1 MAYEWNNKQKNATTA
16 TKAYHDTLLA
26 KMDEKYLQ
34 AERHDLELL
43 KKHLIYPYKSPQIRH
58 VKGSPDTVNPYLWQT
73 IKDNEIA
80 GVVQLAEN
88 YYIVTGVDVAMIGFI
103 HTEHGWIIQDCGNYE
118 ESAKEVLALVEEA
131 LQEDIKNN
139 IKAIVIS
146 HSHVDHYGGI
156 KAFINETQI
165 GLPEDGKIPVIAP
178 SHYEQSLIDDNLYAG
193 VAMSRRLQYQGG
205 FLLEHNEKGSVGCG
219 LNSVSVMGKK
229 NSVVMPN
236 VLIEKDKTLEIDGV
250 KIDFILS
257 PNTET
262 RAHMC
267 TYYQKDQVLFLGD
280 NAMGTL
286 HNTYTMR
293 GARVRDANFWGTLFY
308 RLYVK
313 YGDQLQAVY
322 QGHGLAH
329 VLDEDN
335 PQNLKEFL
343 LDNAVAYKYTND
355 QALLLA
361 NKGYSLNDIGHM
373 NIPEEIS
380 KRWYTRPHYG
390 HYSMN
395 ARGAY
400 MRYLGFYD
408 GNPVNLLPLQKQEE
422 ARKLVEY
429 IGSEELILEKAVQD
443 FKKGEYQWVATITN
457 YLVYLNPDN
466 EKARYLCADALEQ
479 LGYQAESGL
488 WRNAY
493 LSGALELRKPRDE
506 KKKSVSYMN
515 NQRVMP
521 YVSSD
526 LLLDYLGINFD
537 GEKGISL
544 NSRFVLAIQ
553 SQKENTN
560 RDYQRVEIYKGT
572 ILHTTIEK
580 EDILPEDTVISID
593 KGELYELASGQ
604 YKNLNDAKAQS
615 VLESLAK
622 YVVDT
627 SKYQNFALIEPLEKE
642 QGDTLYGKSNIY
654 RNSRT
659 HDF

>member
-1 MAYEWNNKQKNATTA
+1 MKYELNADKKGA
-16 TKAYHDTLLA
+16 TVITKKYHQDLLQ
-26 KMDEKYLQ
+26 KMDDVYLES
-34 AERHDLELL
+34 ERRDLAQL
-43 KKHLIYPYKSPQIRH
+43 KKHLILEFGKEDVLDYDGTVLFDHTRYQSAPA
-58 VKGSPDTVNPYLWQT
+58 KGSPETVNPYLWQT

-80 GVVQLAEN
+80 GVVQLSDN
-88 YYIVTGVDVAMIGFI
+88 YYLVTGVDVSMIGFI
-103 HTEHGWIIQDCGNYE
+103 RTDNGWIVQDCGNYV
-118 ESAKEVLALVEEA
+118 ESAKIALRLAEKAV
-131 LQEDIKNN
+131 QEDIKNN
-139 IKAIVIS
+139 IKAIIIS
-146 HSHVDHYGGI
+146 HSHVDHYAGI
-156 KAFINETQI
+156 EAFIGE
-165 GLPEDGKIPVIAP
+165 EKIPVIAP
-178 SHYEQSLIDDNLYAG
+178 ANYEQSLIDDNLYAG

-205 FLLEHNEKGSVGCG
+205 FLVGHGEQGSVGCG
-219 LNSVSVMGKK
+219 LNSVAVMGKK
-229 NSVVMPN
+229 LSFIMPD
-236 VLIEKDKTLEIDGV
+236 VLIEHDQTITIDGINV
-250 KIDFILS
+250 DFILS

-267 TYYQKDQVLFLGD
+267 TYYHEDRVLFLGD

-293 GARVRDANFWGTLFY
+293 GARVRDANFWGGLFY

-313 YGDQLQAVY
+313 YGDKLKAVY

-335 PQNLKEFL
+335 QDNLKEFL
-343 LDNAVAYKYTND
+343 LDNAAAYKYTND

-373 NIPEEIS
+373 NIPGEIS

-429 IGSEELILEKAVQD
+429 IGSEELVLEKAAQD
-443 FKKGEYQWVATITN
+443 FQKGEYQWVATITN

-466 EKARYLCADALEQ
+466 KSARYLCADALEQ

-493 LSGALELRKPRDE
+493 LSGAMELRRPRGG
-506 KKKSVSYMN
+506 KKQSVSYMN
-515 NQRVMP
+515 NKDVMP

-526 LLLDYLGINFD
+526 LLLDYLGINYD
-537 GEKGISL
+537 GEKGIALKSKFIFEIL
-544 NSRFVLAIQ
+544 PEKNDDSV
-553 SQKENTN
+553 E
-560 RDYQRVEIYKGT
+560 YQRVEIYKGT
-572 ILHTTIEK
+572 VFHIGITKESIKAEELIITISHEN
-580 EDILPEDTVISID
+580 
-593 KGELYELASGQ
+593 LYKLASG
-604 YKNLNDAKAQS
+604 KNIDGFENDDDVKRTIDEVKAYI
-615 VLESLAK
+615 VN
-622 YVVDT
+622 T
-627 SKYQNFALIEPLEKE
+627 SKYQNFNLIEPLADNE
-642 QGDTLYGKSNIY
+642 
-654 RNSRT
+654 
-659 HDF
+659 